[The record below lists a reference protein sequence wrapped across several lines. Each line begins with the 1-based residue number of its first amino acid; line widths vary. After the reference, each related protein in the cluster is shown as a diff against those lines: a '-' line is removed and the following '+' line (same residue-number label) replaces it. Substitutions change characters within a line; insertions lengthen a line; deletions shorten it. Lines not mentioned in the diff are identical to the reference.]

1 MLAAVDMRIAEP
13 LVSEKDPAS
22 QEAWDRWRDE
32 WSAEDLVAAWVAAK
46 QVQDSL
52 RLIVSELEKLSCE
65 ALDGRTVTVD
75 GRTWKPQAVAKRTFT
90 PENKAGLRDAIVRE
104 IARKIALDPLTGDLD
119 SDRAR
124 VARETVDELDRWVTL
139 DATKVKKGP
148 RDAAGIDLAEYGDAR
163 WSHSLREVPQ

>member
-1 MLAAVDMRIAEP
+1 MLAAVDVRVAEP
-13 LVSEKDPAS
+13 VVSETDPAS

-32 WSAEDLVAAWVAAK
+32 WPAEDLVAAWVAAK

-65 ALDGRTVTVD
+65 ALDGRAVTVD
-75 GRTWKPQAVAKRTFT
+75 DRTWRPSGVAKRSFT
-90 PENKAGLRDAIVRE
+90 PENKQRLRDAVVRE
-104 IARKIALDPLTGDLD
+104 IARKVALDPLTGDLD

-124 VARETVDELDRWVTL
+124 LARETVDELDRWVTI
-139 DATKVKKGP
+139 DASKVKKGP
-148 RDAAGIDLAEYGDAR
+148 RDAAGINLGDYGDER